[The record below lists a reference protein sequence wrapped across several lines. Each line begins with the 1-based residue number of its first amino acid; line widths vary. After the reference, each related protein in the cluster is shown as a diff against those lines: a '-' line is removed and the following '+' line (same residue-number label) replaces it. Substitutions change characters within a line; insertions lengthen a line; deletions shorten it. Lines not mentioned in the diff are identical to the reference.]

1 MSVRTDVVN
10 LIVNVG
16 GDKAQNELNQLRKKS
31 ADLNAEMKALHKNTT
46 EYKNKAAELKVVD
59 TQMASLRKQIGLT
72 ALSQKELTSELKRLQ
87 QLKNITTPQSKEF
100 HELQNQI
107 NAVNKRLYEVKNGV
121 FGFGASM
128 HKVKAEIKQFGMLAL
143 SYLGFEFITSQFK
156 QIITGAG
163 KLSDQ
168 LADLQRVA
176 GFTASEAQNLNN
188 SLRGLDTRT
197 SGESLRQ
204 IAIIAGKLGVAKDDI
219 LGFTKAVDML
229 VVSLGD
235 ELGDADQ
242 ITTQLGKI
250 LNVFD
255 GEVNG
260 KNITSLGNA
269 VVELANAGVASG
281 SFITD
286 FTQRV
291 AGIAKA
297 SNLSLGATVGLAAG
311 FEELGLRSESSSTAL
326 QKLLSTIATD
336 TPKAAK
342 IAGMPIAEFNKLFA
356 EAPQQALIKYAQG
369 LVKNKQSFS
378 EIATSFKDAGEE
390 GARVI
395 ATLQAIGQRGEFLSE
410 KIALGTNAIK
420 ENSAITEAY
429 RLKNE
434 NLGATLD
441 KIGKRLSAMFTSS
454 GFVKGLTSILT
465 GFGELIGAVKSSDT
479 ALEQF
484 QQQAEKVNKL
494 ETKMLPLLDRYD
506 ELKRKTTLSKDEQVE
521 LNKAIQ
527 IIASTIPSAIT
538 QFNEYGKAIG
548 ISTERARDF
557 IRTQQLILKE
567 KNKEAIRDRQQELSN
582 LEKQKKEQQNFL
594 NTNKKQLEILQ
605 QSKKALKDRGFED
618 PGGKIDKEIEMWS
631 NGMLKISASLQA
643 IEERMTGV
651 KGWIAELNGDSFAKA
666 LETETPSSTTDT
678 FTATGLGE
686 SEIKKQNAA
695 FEKLKALRDK
705 IIANREE
712 LEAAGMN
719 ADDRELRRIHKK
731 YADLL
736 IEAIG
741 HAAEIVEIKK
751 LEQQEILQYTEAHN
765 SKLEE
770 EEYYL
775 AVERKR
781 IWLETQAALK
791 KALSDAMA
799 SHELAAETEIEIEQR
814 KATQKIA
821 NDAEAKVEQRK
832 QDQENYRIAISAL
845 NDFLGATQNLLMAAS
860 DLATT
865 RENAELNAY
874 LDANEKKKKSLDKLL
889 NGKRISQSKYDQE
902 MAKLDK
908 EAAARKY
915 DLELKQF
922 KRQQSMAYTNAIMNA
937 AQGITAI
944 WAQWGAMPIVAG
956 ILTGI
961 AAIATG
967 IQIATIASQ
976 KPPTARKGLVIDG
989 PSHEQGGI
997 NMVDNT
1003 TGQTLAEIEG
1013 GEPVMV
1019 LSKNTYGNNKGI
1031 IDQLIYNSQHRNGA
1045 SVMPAWAT
1053 RSPGLNSNIIP
1064 MMEKGGVWSMA
1075 SGNATSG
1082 SSNVE
1087 NLLIGLN
1094 ATMQNVAMYMAHYP
1108 TRIKAE
1114 VVYQEF
1120 KEAETILTTIK
1131 RESGLQQSQKL
1142 SA

>member
-937 AQGITAI
+937 AQGISAI
-944 WAQWGAMPIVAG
+944 WAQWGAFPIVAG

-976 KPPTARKGLVIDG
+976 KPPTARKGLVVGG
-989 PSHEQGGI
+989 PSHEEGGI
-997 NMVDNT
+997 NMVDNR
-1003 TGQTLAEIEG
+1003 TGNTLAEIEG

-1019 LSKNTYGNNKGI
+1019 LSKSTYGNNRGL
-1031 IDQLIYNSQHRNGA
+1031 IDSLLYSSQHRNGA
-1045 SVMPAWAT
+1045 SVMPNWAT
-1053 RSPGLNSNIIP
+1053 RSPSLNSNIIP
-1064 MMEKGGVWSMA
+1064 MMEKGGVWSMNSGA
-1075 SGNATSG
+1075 GGNSSGN
-1082 SSNVE
+1082 VE
-1087 NLLIGLN
+1087 QLLAGLN
-1094 ATMQNVAMYMAHYP
+1094 NHMQQMVTYMAYMP
-1108 TRIKAE
+1108 SKLKAE
-1114 VVYQEF
+1114 VVLQDIND
-1120 KEAETILTTIK
+1120 ANTMMDTIK
-1131 RESGLQQSQKL
+1131 RESGLQQTKQI
-1142 SA
+1142 AA